1 MSLCNWKTENHWVG
15 SCWQTNCHTDRHKM
29 QKYDKGYHQQHIR
42 WMKIWVLLLGG
53 VKWSLPKQ
61 IVFVY
66 QLNGRWLSALQSISR
81 EIWCSIVE
89 LVRCIWCIIL
99 HTTVKC
105 QNNNCN
111 NFHWEEKIQEN
122 LVLNT
127 EVQFEYF
134 QGTKYQDTVSEYVL
148 WNLHHIEWD
157 PMNAFWWIIHSPE
170 LPNSK
175 YE

>member
-1 MSLCNWKTENHWVG
+1 MI
-15 SCWQTNCHTDRHKM
+15 
-29 QKYDKGYHQQHIR
+29 YIGYHQQHIR

-53 VKWSLPKQ
+53 VKWSLTIQ

-66 QLNGRWLSALQSISR
+66 QLNVRWLSALQSISR

-89 LVRCIWCIIL
+89 LVHYIWCIIL

-127 EVQFEYF
+127 EVQFDYF
-134 QGTKYQDTVSEYVL
+134 QGTKYLHRYSIQICSLKFTSYRVRSHESECILVNYSQSRAPKLEVWIAVL
-148 WNLHHIEWD
+148 
-157 PMNAFWWIIHSPE
+157 FWIYLSWAQKS
-170 LPNSK
+170 L
-175 YE
+175 